1 MKVNGSSAMPRDISS
16 TLSHYKNVATKLF
29 YAANTTTTSM
39 GISSNLSS
47 VTFEE
52 SDSLTTS
59 SWMTGVVIATVVAV
73 IVLVVIILLAVLLVL
88 R

>member
-16 TLSHYKNVATKLF
+16 TLSHYPNVATNLS
-29 YAANTTTTSM
+29 YTANTTTTSM
-39 GISSNLSS
+39 GILSNLSS

-73 IVLVVIILLAVLLVL
+73 IVLVIILLAVLLVL